1 MLSTRQTITCGKLN
15 LRYPHAMKSILGKY
29 SDVFFLLLRVVAA
42 LMFLS
47 HGLQKFNIGM
57 LGGFAPPPEI
67 PQLTWAAWIE
77 SIGAPLILL
86 GLGTRYVAFILSGE
100 MAVAYFMSHFGTVMG
115 PVANAQPGQ
124 GPHSFFPH
132 LNGGE
137 ITVLYCFLW
146 LYLAARGAGKY
157 SIDAML
163 GLD

>member
-1 MLSTRQTITCGKLN
+1 
-15 LRYPHAMKSILGKY
+15 MKSFFGKY
-29 SDVFFLLLRVVAA
+29 SDLFFLLLRVVAG

-47 HGLQKFNIGM
+47 HGLQKFNVGM
-57 LGGFAPPPEI
+57 LGGFTPPPEL

-77 SIGAPLILL
+77 SIGAVLIIL

-100 MAVAYFMSHFGTVMG
+100 MAVAYFMSHAGTVMG
-115 PVANAQPGQ
+115 PIQAPPGP

-146 LYLAARGAGKY
+146 LYLAARGPGRY
-157 SIDAML
+157 SLDAAL
-163 GLD
+163 GLE

>member
-1 MLSTRQTITCGKLN
+1 
-15 LRYPHAMKSILGKY
+15 MKNILGKY
-29 SDVFFLLLRVVAA
+29 SDFFFLLLRVVAG

-57 LGGFAPPPEI
+57 LGGFMPPPEL
-67 PQLTWAAWIE
+67 PQLTAAAWIE
-77 SIGAPLILL
+77 SIGAPLLIL

-115 PVANAQPGQ
+115 PVANSQAGQ

-146 LYLAARGAGKY
+146 LYLAARGPGRFSVDGA
-157 SIDAML
+157 L
-163 GLD
+163 GWD

>member
-1 MLSTRQTITCGKLN
+1 
-15 LRYPHAMKSILGKY
+15 MKTLLGKY
-29 SDVFFLLLRVVAA
+29 SDVFFFLLRVAAA

-47 HGLQKFNIGM
+47 HGLQKFNVAM
-57 LGGFAPPPEI
+57 LGGFTPPPEV

-77 SIGAPLILL
+77 SIGAPLILI

-115 PVANAQPGQ
+115 PVNAPPGP

-146 LYLAARGAGKY
+146 LYLAARGPGKI
-157 SIDAML
+157 SIDAAL
-163 GLD
+163 GLE

>member
-1 MLSTRQTITCGKLN
+1 VKKL
-15 LRYPHAMKSILGKY
+15 LGPY
-29 SDVFFLLLRVVAA
+29 SDFFFLLLRVAAA

-47 HGLQKFNIGM
+47 HGLQKFNVGM
-57 LGGFAPPPEI
+57 LGGFTPPPEL

-77 SIGAPLILL
+77 SIGAVFILL
-86 GLGTRYVAFILSGE
+86 GLGSRYIAFILSGE
-100 MAVAYFMSHFGTVMG
+100 MAVAYFMSHAGTVMG
-115 PVANAQPGQ
+115 PVANAAPGA

-146 LYLAARGAGKY
+146 LYLAARGPGKF
-157 SIDAML
+157 SVDRAI

>member
-1 MLSTRQTITCGKLN
+1 
-15 LRYPHAMKSILGKY
+15 MKSFLGKY
-29 SDVFFLLLRVVAA
+29 SDLLFFVLRVVAA

-47 HGLQKFNIGM
+47 HGLQKLNVHM
-57 LGGFAPPPEI
+57 LGGFTPPPEL
-67 PQLTWAAWIE
+67 PQLTVAAWIE
-77 SIGAPLILL
+77 TIGAPLIIL
-86 GLGTRYVAFILSGE
+86 GLGARYVAFILSGE

-115 PVANAQPGQ
+115 PVNAQAGAP

-146 LYLAARGAGKY
+146 LYLAARGPGKF
-157 SIDAML
+157 SLDRAL